1 MLDGISGVRPPGFD
15 GPKESRDRNAP
26 SPAGGPTGSDKVELS
41 SAGLLLARLQA
52 MPDIREEKVESIRQQ
67 ILRGTYVTEE
77 KVNAATDSLI
87 NDFLSGL

>member
-26 SPAGGPTGSDKVELS
+26 PTAAGPAGSDKVELS

-52 MPDIREEKVESIRQQ
+52 LPDIREEKVEAIRQQ
-67 ILRGTYVTEE
+67 ILHGTYVTEE
-77 KVNAATDSLI
+77 KVGKAMDSLVE
-87 NDFLSGL
+87 DFLQGM